1 MAKFKDKFY
10 HTQAASYHTANIK
23 ELKLVPADISVI
35 KELKNDYKQMQNMML
50 KTPPTLDDILS
61 FLQDLEIEIHNL

>member
-1 MAKFKDKFY
+1 MYAGP
-10 HTQAASYHTANIK
+10 NIK